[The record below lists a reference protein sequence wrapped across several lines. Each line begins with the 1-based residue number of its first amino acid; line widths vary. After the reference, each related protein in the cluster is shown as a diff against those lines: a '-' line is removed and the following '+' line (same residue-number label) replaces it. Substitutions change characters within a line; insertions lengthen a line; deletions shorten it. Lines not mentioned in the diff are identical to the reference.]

1 MKDRGSFRDPS
12 GFIYQKDQII
22 YRQINRR
29 YQKQYETLMGS
40 GLYSRLIKEGFLIPH
55 EEIASEDL
63 EEGAY
68 KIIRP
73 QKIPFISYPY

>member
-29 YQKQYETLMGS
+29 YQKQYETLMGQ
-40 GLYSRLIKEGFLIPH
+40 GY
-55 EEIASEDL
+55 IA
-63 EEGAY
+63 A
-68 KIIRP
+68 
-73 QKIPFISYPY
+73 